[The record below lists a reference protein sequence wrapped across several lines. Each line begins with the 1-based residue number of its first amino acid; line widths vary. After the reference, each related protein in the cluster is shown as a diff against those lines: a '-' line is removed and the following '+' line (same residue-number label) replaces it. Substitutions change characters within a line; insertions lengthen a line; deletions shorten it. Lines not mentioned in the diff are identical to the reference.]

1 MGAYMHGNLALDD
14 RNERRE
20 RVRTRETKK
29 VVLRRHAIPAREKL
43 LYLFTIILCVVV
55 AGLIIF
61 RYTQIYEVNTKIQHI
76 EKEITRL
83 EAENKSLMLSVR
95 KLQEPSRLNEI
106 GVQLGFAPPAD
117 EAISQVASPP
127 VLTRQDNDVALID

>member
-1 MGAYMHGNLALDD
+1 MHGNLALDD
-14 RNERRE
+14 RTERKD
-20 RVRTRETKK
+20 RVKTRESKK
-29 VVLRRHAIPAREKL
+29 TVVRRYTIPAKEKL
-43 LYLFTIILCVVV
+43 LYLFTIILCVIV

-83 EAENKSLMLSVR
+83 EAENRSLMLSVR

-106 GVQLGFAPPAD
+106 GVQLGFSPPAD
-117 EAISQVASPP
+117 EEISQVASPP
-127 VLTRQDNDVALID
+127 VLPREENDVALID